1 MSKIKISDEILRKLE
16 LSEQTVKEL
25 FVSCLKTEKTQTYID
40 ASFYD
45 KSSRRTAPIVQ
56 FDALILLKRTA
67 LFRYLLGQMRAVHE
81 NTGYITPGSGS
92 NSYNGTKWT
101 KDNNVLAA
109 LYYMST
115 SCKALPHFIDGEK
128 YAYSNLNYLLA
139 PLKPTYP
146 PSDPKFKL
154 EDARMA
160 LEDLGVKLPEDITHL
175 D

>member
-1 MSKIKISDEILRKLE
+1 MSIIKISNEILRKLE

-25 FVSCLKTEKTQTYID
+25 FVSCLRNEKSRSYVN

-45 KSSRRTAPIVQ
+45 ESSSRKAPIVQ
-56 FDALILLKRTA
+56 FDAPILYKHTA
-67 LFRYLLGQMRAVHE
+67 LMRYLLGQMSAVHE
-81 NTGYITPGSGS
+81 NKGYITPGSGS

-101 KDNNVLAA
+101 RDNNVLSA

-115 SCKALPHFIDGEK
+115 ASGALKHFVDGEK
-128 YAYSNLNYLLA
+128 YAYSNLNHLLA
-139 PLKPTYP
+139 PLAPTYP

-160 LEDLGVKLPEDITHL
+160 LEDLGVKLPEDIT
-175 D
+175 

>member
-16 LSEQTVKEL
+16 LSEWTVKEL
-25 FVSCLKTEKTQTYID
+25 FVSCLRNEKSD
-40 ASFYD
+40 AFINSSFYD
-45 KSSRRTAPIVQ
+45 ESSSRKAPIIQ
-56 FDALILLKRTA
+56 FDGPILFKHTALI
-67 LFRYLLGQMRAVHE
+67 RYLLGQMRAVHE

-101 KDNNVLAA
+101 KDNNVLSA

-115 SCKALPHFIDGEK
+115 ACNALPRFIDGEK
-128 YAYSNLNYLLA
+128 YAYSNLYYLLA

-146 PSDPKFKL
+146 PSDPNFKL
-154 EDARMA
+154 EDARDA
-160 LEDLGVKLPEDITHL
+160 LEDLGVKLPEDITRL

>member
-25 FVSCLKTEKTQTYID
+25 FVSCLRNEKSEGYIN

-45 KSSRRTAPIVQ
+45 ESSSRKAPIVQ
-56 FDALILLKRTA
+56 FDSTIITKNAN
-67 LFRYLLGQMRAVHE
+67 LFRYLLGQIRAVHD

-101 KDNNVLAA
+101 RDNNVLSA
-109 LYYMST
+109 LYYMT
-115 SCKALPHFIDGEK
+115 TAAGALDYFVDGEK
-128 YAYSNLNYLLA
+128 YAYSIFRNLVTRLT
-139 PLKPTYP
+139 PTYP
-146 PSDPKFKL
+146 PSDPNFKL
-154 EDARMA
+154 EDARKA
-160 LEDLGVKLPEDITHL
+160 LACLGVKLPEDLSEL